1 MHYGFWEK
9 GVKTRHEAVVKE
21 NEVVASYLN
30 LKPGMK
36 ILDLGCGIGGTAMF
50 MAKRYGVNVV
60 GVTLDPNQVE
70 IGEKLI
76 KKHGLQTRVVVKEMD
91 FMNLSF
97 ENNYFDGVYGI
108 ESVCYAYPKTQL
120 FKHVIKTLKPGG
132 KFVIADGYK
141 AHSPINDFEVKIIKD
156 FCEGFVLP
164 ELLMAREVSKYLKTV
179 GFENIKFTSKK
190 NDIALS
196 VKHFGR
202 IGLYVLPI
210 VNLFQWSNIAF
221 IKALRLNAL
230 ALERAYKAYE
240 LGFAEYGIHVATKPG

>member
-1 MHYGFWEK
+1 
-9 GVKTRHEAVVKE
+9 
-21 NEVVASYLN
+21 
-30 LKPGMK
+30 
-36 ILDLGCGIGGTAMF
+36 
-50 MAKRYGVNVV
+50 
-60 GVTLDPNQVE
+60 
-70 IGEKLI
+70 
-76 KKHGLQTRVVVKEMD
+76 
-91 FMNLSF
+91 
-97 ENNYFDGVYGI
+97 
-108 ESVCYAYPKTQL
+108 
-120 FKHVIKTLKPGG
+120 
-132 KFVIADGYK
+132 
-141 AHSPINDFEVKIIKD
+141 
-156 FCEGFVLP
+156 
-164 ELLMAREVSKYLKTV
+164 V